1 MGLLRNKGVTIKK
14 AEFTYFDAG
23 EVTGETISF
32 STEESR
38 HITKVCRLNVGD
50 RLTAT
55 DGDGNLYEVELTSIS
70 GNIVEGAI
78 LSREV
83 VKRPERTCDLA
94 VPIVTVT
101 KSDWIIEKCVEIG
114 VRRFH
119 FFASDKA
126 TATNI
131 SDNRRERL
139 NRVVI
144 SAMKQSMR
152 AFKPGIVFHDN
163 LGGLISSF
171 DDYDLVLIGHL
182 CREAVSISD
191 ILRLGK
197 AKSVLLLVGPEAGF
211 SDRELASAVEAGAM
225 PISFGSYRLRM
236 ETAAVV
242 LPALVIESFDK

>member
-1 MGLLRNKGVTIKK
+1 VIIKK
-14 AEFTYFDAG
+14 TEFTYFDAG
-23 EVTGETISF
+23 NVAGESISF

-38 HITKVCRLNVGD
+38 HITKVCRLDVGD
-50 RLTAT
+50 KLTAT
-55 DGDGNLYEVELTSIS
+55 DGEGNLYDVELTSVS
-70 GNIVEGAI
+70 KDTVEGVI
-78 LSREV
+78 LNREV

-114 VRRFH
+114 VHRFH
-119 FFASDKA
+119 LFASDKT
-126 TATNI
+126 TATTI
-131 SDNRRERL
+131 SDNRRGRL
-139 NRVVI
+139 MRVVT

-163 LGGLISSF
+163 LGDLISMF
-171 DDYDLVLIGHL
+171 DKYDLVLIGHL
-182 CREAVSISD
+182 DREAVSVSD
-191 ILRLGK
+191 TLRSST

-211 SDRELASAVEAGAM
+211 SEQELNSAIDAGAM
-225 PISFGSYRLRM
+225 PVNFGSYRLRM